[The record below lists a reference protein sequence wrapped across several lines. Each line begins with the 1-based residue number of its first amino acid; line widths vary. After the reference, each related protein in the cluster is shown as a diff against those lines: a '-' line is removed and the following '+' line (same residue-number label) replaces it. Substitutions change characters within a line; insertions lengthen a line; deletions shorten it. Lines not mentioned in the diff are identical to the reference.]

1 MTGGC
6 GFVGSNIARTWVRG
20 DDARRAV
27 VLDISSPD
35 AAAVAW
41 FSDVAGR
48 VEFVQADLRDPLAL
62 AGVSSPE
69 TITHVVHA
77 AMIAHVPEWERS
89 DPRRFLDVNIGGT
102 VNVLEWAR
110 ALPALGRLVYV
121 STGGVYGDPTASSP
135 SEPQPEDGPFNPPE
149 LYPISKLA
157 CEAIARRYAALFEID
172 LRITRLSGVFGPME
186 RRTSGR
192 TIMSAGHAIATA
204 VSVGRPL
211 RVSRRSLAAGGD
223 FLSAE
228 DIADGTVRLLT
239 APAHALHHDA
249 YNLAFGTF
257 TGLQELLEAAQLAAP
272 ALQIEIV
279 DSADDADIDM
289 DPGDRLARWNAYA
302 IDRARADLGWAP
314 RRLQAQLESYLSWV
328 EGDRR
333 RRGDT
338 PSGGAQDPPD
348 SAL

>member
-6 GFVGSNIARTWVRG
+6 GFVGSNIVRSWLRADGRRT
-20 DDARRAV
+20 AV
-27 VLDISSPD
+27 ALDISAPD
-35 AAAVAW
+35 AAAAEW
-41 FSDVAGR
+41 FADVAER
-48 VEFVQADLRDPLAL
+48 LELVQADLRDPLAL

-110 ALPALGRLVYV
+110 ELHGLERFVYI
-121 STGGVYGDPTASSP
+121 STGGVYGDPTPASP
-135 SEPQPEDGPFNPPE
+135 AGPQPEDGPFNPPE

-157 CEAIARRYAALFEID
+157 CEGIARRYAALFGFD

-204 VSVGRPL
+204 ISSGRPL

-228 DIADGTVRLLT
+228 DIADGIVRLLT
-239 APAHALHHDA
+239 APAPALRHDA

-257 TGLQELLEAAQLAAP
+257 TGLSELLDAAQVAAP
-272 ALQIEIV
+272 ALRVEV
-279 DSADDADIDM
+279 VEAGGEADIDM
-289 DPGDRLARWNAYA
+289 DPADRLARWNAYA
-302 IDRARADLGWAP
+302 IDRARTDLGWAP
-314 RRLQAQLESYLSWV
+314 RPLQEQLASYLSWV
-328 EGDRR
+328 DGREQR
-333 RRGDT
+333 
-338 PSGGAQDPPD
+338 
-348 SAL
+348 L